1 MAGAIQFDRN
11 RQSQATRRPAEVD
24 DRLDPI
30 PKVTEVTAL
39 VPVPD
44 PARGTVV
51 QEPLGNGPLRIDQV
65 KDQIVRWVP
74 DRR

>member
-1 MAGAIQFDRN
+1 
-11 RQSQATRRPAEVD
+11 
-24 DRLDPI
+24 LDPI

>member
-1 MAGAIQFDRN
+1 VAGAIFFERN
-11 RQSQATRRPAEVD
+11 RHVQVTRRPEEVD
-24 DRLDPI
+24 DRLNPI

-51 QEPLGNGPLRIDQV
+51 QEPLGNGPLRINQV